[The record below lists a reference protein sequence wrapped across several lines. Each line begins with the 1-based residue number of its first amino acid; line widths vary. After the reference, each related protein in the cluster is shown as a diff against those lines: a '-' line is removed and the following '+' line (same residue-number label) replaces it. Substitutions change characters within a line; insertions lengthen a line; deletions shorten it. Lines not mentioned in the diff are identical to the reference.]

1 MALWELKGHLMSILK
16 LILDPHILLQ
26 SFFKLFCQSIWT
38 FILHS
43 ISNIN
48 CSSNFGPNQ
57 HEKLIPV
64 VINSIISGN
73 SIPVYGDGSNIRDW
87 IFVED
92 HIDAITK
99 YFSNF
104 INETFNVGG
113 NNEMTN
119 IQLIKKIIQLT
130 DDFLGKEISS
140 EKLIS
145 FVKDRPG
152 HDFRYS
158 IDFSKLSS
166 KLNWQPKANF
176 NKSLTK
182 TIQWY
187 IEN

>member
-1 MALWELKGHLMSILK
+1 
-16 LILDPHILLQ
+16 
-26 SFFKLFCQSIWT
+26 
-38 FILHS
+38 
-43 ISNIN
+43 
-48 CSSNFGPNQ
+48 
-57 HEKLIPV
+57 
-64 VINSIISGN
+64 
-73 SIPVYGDGSNIRDW
+73 
-87 IFVED
+87 
-92 HIDAITK
+92 
-99 YFSNF
+99 
-104 INETFNVGG
+104 
-113 NNEMTN
+113 MTN
-119 IQLIKKIIQLT
+119 LQLIKKIIQLT